1 MTSGETEETCGG
13 QMKSERGTGGGRG
26 GGREG
31 NMKLSWSFTT
41 LSTIAVQAGQSQ
53 IVVSVLE
60 SGSVVH
66 LQLVQVHPGLCEIGS
81 NHEENRTLVQEQQ
94 QLMEKLKKHE
104 KEVLSVVEKSRQTE
118 LRRRRDEGMMVEQKR
133 NKKQEE
139 EEEVYKAMA
148 ASLKEG
154 WLLLLRLLEK
164 RQEVLMLAS
173 DFYRRALEFAVSID
187 GVEDLRIRPDRL
199 TEGQLTYD
207 SMRRDLLG
215 KSLQVLTSSN
225 VFLQKLRQLQKIEAL
240 QRRGGVLQDNEEE
253 EEVEESSRGSRGMA
267 LRLEELLET
276 LQDRRRR
283 ADQAVRLQLQQ
294 AENGIMVREK
304 EQESTQSGSEDWSLT
319 VDKIPDLQF
328 GSTSAESTDRFC
340 PLLFWNLVGLSLL
353 LMWTNAVGILSLE
366 TARSDLEPSDVKT
379 GSEEETKDLQ
389 SGSKSD
395 LQPGFGLEFKPRAR
409 AEETRNLQSGFK
421 LNLNPESRSDLKSDS
436 KSEGTRDLQPGSGSN
451 LKHSDVKPGSR
462 VDKTRNLQSGSTSAE
477 TDMKPDF
484 RTKETRDLQPGSRSD
499 VKPTSKPVETRNLP
513 SGLKLNLKPESR
525 LDLESDSKS
534 EEIRN
539 LQPGSR
545 LDHMP
550 GSGLNVKPESRSEP
564 SRELV
569 IGSRLEETRNLQS
582 RFKFNVKP
590 ESRSEKTRDL
600 LPGSRSDVKPE
611 ARPEQTSD
619 TEPGSRSDL
628 EPSDVN
634 PGSRSEQTRDLQPR
648 SGSDLKPSDVN
659 PGSRVDKTRILQS
672 GSTSAEMDMK
682 PESRKKETRDMQ
694 SRSRSDVKPGSR
706 PEETRNLQSRFKLNL
721 KPESRSEQPTG
732 SGLDVKPETRSEQT
746 RDMADGS
753 RSEETRHLQPGSR
766 LELKPGSRLDET
778 RDLSSGSTS
787 ESADL
792 KSDSRIKETR
802 DLQPGSRSDLKPG
815 SRSEETTDL
824 QPGFRL
830 EFKAGSRLEETRNL
844 QSGFKSNLTP
854 DSSSKEIR
862 DLQPGS
868 RLDQTPGSGLDVK
881 PESRSEPTRDMA
893 HGSRAEETRNL
904 QAGFK
909 LNLKPE
915 SRSDLKSDSKSEET
929 RDFQPGSRSDLKP
942 LDVKPGSREDE
953 TRNLQSGFKL
963 NLTPDS
969 RSELELLDVKPG
981 SRSDLQPGSRSNEQ
995 PGSGLDVKPKSRSEP
1010 TTDAAPGSRSKE
1022 IRNFE
1027 SGSRSDAKPGS
1038 RSETRKLQL
1047 ESTLDV
1053 QSVLGNE
1060 TETDHAHQ
1068 ALLTNQ
1074 RQQLLSSCQHL
1085 VDKLDQIR
1093 GLHPE
1098 PSRQLSPLK
1107 ALTEQLKRGSS
1118 GRTGP
1123 ASPGPPAADP
1133 AGSLSPELADRV
1145 DLVLKELQS
1154 LNRKIDSNLQLLRPY
1169 VTFLRT
1175 AQQGWEREVMEDVRG
1190 SLQNRQRKR
1199 EKQKEGKLRRD
1210 TTAQEGQDGTAAAGE
1225 TLTEVSGAGLNR
1237 QSVVSVV
1244 QQTMERLSTTKQ
1256 EVNELQGQQQIQI
1269 QQQQEYCRKSQ
1280 ERLLK
1285 TLQDLNCV
1293 SELLDSCTLMDL
1305 GSDLQTSRL
1314 LEHFSQAR
1322 PHFSQLD
1329 TEVEHLEK
1337 SWETLRGVQD
1347 RLEVEELK
1355 GRPVTEEDLAELLK
1369 LQKRVKNKIQQSESI
1384 LDLSSSFHLTSKQLE
1399 ALLQSDLTSPSTGST
1414 GSTGLC
1420 GSSEAELSRHREE
1433 QQMIQ
1438 SLFKTAA
1445 TLKTD
1450 ICTAVSH
1457 SGWTCFRVEQLEAR
1471 LVSLDSLC
1479 VSWLNEAARREEKL
1493 RREQLTCRLNGDINQ
1508 VCVHT
1513 ASTSESPEGN
1523 IHLLLEDDEVFSFEN
1538 MTRCCGL
1545 VLFVFVGGLV
1555 FSPQT
1560 FRLRDSFKEL
1570 KKRFSNLKF
1579 NYLKRNDRTRNT
1591 KAVRNQLQ
1599 QVELYEEKLQAL
1611 RKRLQ
1616 GVTGRLGSEVK
1627 DGGMAREAEDAIN
1640 ELQRQMGD
1648 FERSVSDHQKT
1659 LEMTRRLQQAM
1670 EEYQFWC
1677 EEASATIARVG
1688 KFSSECRSTEAVSV
1702 LYRQFEKFVWPTVP
1716 QQEERISQI
1725 AELAVRLHGVEEGQR
1740 YIEKTVSK
1748 HSEMVES
1755 IRELSDGLL
1764 KLEAKLKM
1772 ENLKKQ
1778 QNDREKEVKE
1788 EEETERGRENE
1799 TEEKDKDNEKK
1810 LKENRKL
1817 KKKEQTDNRSSQEA
1831 ADMYELKET
1840 GHTPELTAE
1849 HDGKEVP
1856 VKRQTAANRK
1866 PPLQKSRSQDA
1877 DRQTVVSESSH
1888 RQLYSSTHTVSLS
1901 CSPVEANR
1909 RIRAIHSQIQPAA
1922 TEPQATPPPSSVIG
1936 PLFSDIQKEFQ
1947 RKETRDICGLNMT
1960 PPQDASA
1967 GGLSEAELQEQEVLT
1982 EDSLSNDEYDCA
1994 SPDDIS
2000 LPPLAET
2007 PESNMMQ
2014 SDVEESFCFSSHS
2027 VHINQ
2032 YSHQC
2037 RAQSDHSGTSTGAV
2051 RQQRESRQTESC
2063 PTPPTSLHSSTRF
2076 RSDSSSFVQSPLTV
2090 PAPSLLTTTL
2100 CSILKTAETNTTNI
2114 PQSVDLSLG
2123 GSELSFPTGSNPACK
2138 NITPD
2143 SSSNKEIDVPEKMSP
2158 STQYN
2163 QPQKTGNQSKIT
2175 QKVASNGETLP
2186 QTDPT
2191 PQSAELNHNPSL
2203 PQFSYSPQPSGP
2215 EQDLHKNKTP
2225 LQDTMF
2231 PDSEIGLHQDI
2242 NCSQTRKET
2251 PRVSKPQTTSL
2262 TNTSTSTITQ
2272 QTIYLQSSPS
2282 NSHCILTQ
2290 ASSSSSP
2297 QESPLSQSETLPKID
2312 PAPQA
2317 QSSCLTESV
2326 LHKDRTQD
2334 TGFLK
2339 SCATCSQTSTA
2350 TSQENNL
2357 PQAYPDSRSGLDQDV
2372 PSSQTCQETPSR
2384 PQSSNLTTAT
2394 TPKNIYCQSSPPN
2407 SYYNV
2412 PQASSN
2418 LRSQQGIPF
2427 SQGNGGLPEVHAPIL
2442 PDSFSNISLSS
2453 STISNRLSNKQSHQ
2467 TVYSHHESSTSTCT
2481 QKCVHDPE
2489 SQALAQQA
2497 NLHVTP
2503 LSSPLHLLTPDQDPN
2518 ICQPVA
2524 IREEIRL
2531 TPQIQGP
2538 PLPAPPPPPQAQA
2551 ESLPQG
2557 KASKPGPPCFTRP
2570 LSRATVMEGSPVT
2583 LEVEVTGHAEPT
2595 LTWFKDGEVSATGP
2609 GRGLTCAHRE
2619 HFLYA
2624 SDSDGGFH
2632 EALAANHQDERRA
2645 EDNGG
2650 GDKWLVAEVFD
2661 IISADWQTWF
2671 GTLCVLLWLLY
2682 LIVL

>member
-13 QMKSERGTGGGRG
+13 QTKSERGTGGGRG

-31 NMKLSWSFTT
+31 NMKLSRSFTT

-81 NHEENRTLVQEQQ
+81 NHEENQTLVQEQQ

-104 KEVLSVVEKSRQTE
+104 KEVLSVVEKSRQIE
-118 LRRRRDEGMMVEQKR
+118 LRRRRDEGMMMEQKR

-154 WLLLLRLLEK
+154 WVLLLRLLER

-173 DFYRRALEFAVSID
+173 DFYRRALEFAVGID
-187 GVEDLRIRPDRL
+187 GVEGLRIRPDRL

-215 KSLQVLTSSN
+215 KSLQVITSSN

-253 EEVEESSRGSRGMA
+253 EVEECSRGSRGMA
-267 LRLEELLET
+267 LRLEELVEM

-304 EQESTQSGSEDWSLT
+304 ESTHNEDWSLT

-328 GSTSAESTDRFC
+328 GSTSAESTDLKLDSRTKEDR
-340 PLLFWNLVGLSLL
+340 NLQPGSRSDVKSGSRPD
-353 LMWTNAVGILSLE
+353 E
-366 TARSDLEPSDVKT
+366 TRNLQSGFKLKLAESRSDLEPSDVKP
-379 GSEEETKDLQ
+379 GSGSEETKDLQ
-389 SGSKSD
+389 SGSRSD
-395 LQPGFGLEFKPRAR
+395 LQPGFRLEFKPRAR
-409 AEETRNLQSGFK
+409 AEESRNLQSGFK
-421 LNLNPESRSDLKSDS
+421 LNLNPESRSDLESDS

-451 LKHSDVKPGSR
+451 IKPSDVKPGCR

-477 TDMKPDF
+477 TDRKPDF
-484 RTKETRDLQPGSRSD
+484 RTKETRDMQPGSRSD
-499 VKPTSKPVETRNLP
+499 VKPASKPEETRNLP

-525 LDLESDSKS
+525 SDLESDSNS
-534 EEIRN
+534 EQTRD
-539 LQPGSR
+539 LQSGSR
-545 LDHMP
+545 LDHIP
-550 GSGLNVKPESRSEP
+550 GSGLYVKPESRSEP
-564 SRELV
+564 SRDLV
-569 IGSRLEETRNLQS
+569 TGSRLEETRNLQS
-582 RFKFNVKP
+582 RFKFNLKP
-590 ESRSEKTRDL
+590 ESRSK
-600 LPGSRSDVKPE
+600 
-611 ARPEQTSD
+611 
-619 TEPGSRSDL
+619 
-628 EPSDVN
+628 
-634 PGSRSEQTRDLQPR
+634 QTRDLQPT

-659 PGSRVDKTRILQS
+659 PGSRIDKTRILQS
-672 GSTSAEMDMK
+672 GCTSAETDM
-682 PESRKKETRDMQ
+682 
-694 SRSRSDVKPGSR
+694 KPGSR
-706 PEETRNLQSRFKLNL
+706 T
-721 KPESRSEQPTG
+721 
-732 SGLDVKPETRSEQT
+732 
-746 RDMADGS
+746 
-753 RSEETRHLQPGSR
+753 
-766 LELKPGSRLDET
+766 
-778 RDLSSGSTS
+778 
-787 ESADL
+787 
-792 KSDSRIKETR
+792 KEIR
-802 DLQPGSRSDLKPG
+802 
-815 SRSEETTDL
+815 DL

-844 QSGFKSNLTP
+844 QSGFK
-854 DSSSKEIR
+854 
-862 DLQPGS
+862 
-868 RLDQTPGSGLDVK
+868 
-881 PESRSEPTRDMA
+881 
-893 HGSRAEETRNL
+893 
-904 QAGFK
+904 
-909 LNLKPE
+909 
-915 SRSDLKSDSKSEET
+915 
-929 RDFQPGSRSDLKP
+929 
-942 LDVKPGSREDE
+942 
-953 TRNLQSGFKL
+953 L

-969 RSELELLDVKPG
+969 RSDPELLDVKPG
-981 SRSDLQPGSRSNEQ
+981 SRSDLQPGSRSDEQ
-995 PGSGLDVKPKSRSEP
+995 PGSGLDVKPESRSEP
-1010 TTDAAPGSRSKE
+1010 TDAAPESRSKE
-1022 IRNFE
+1022 TTNLQPR
-1027 SGSRSDAKPGS
+1027 P
-1038 RSETRKLQL
+1038 RSETRKPQL

-1053 QSVLGNE
+1053 QSMLGNE

-1085 VDKLDQIR
+1085 VDKVWSWVQWGSSVLSNSSAGRQLSEAEDSLNTHLQLQTQAESAAHEAESMKQILDQIR

-1123 ASPGPPAADP
+1123 TPPAPPAADP

-1169 VTFLRT
+1169 VTFLRS
-1175 AQQGWEREVMEDVRG
+1175 AQQVEEEMEELREIYKSRLEEEE
-1190 SLQNRQRKR
+1190 
-1199 EKQKEGKLRRD
+1199 EKQKEREAGNNIRTTTSSKKQDDACWQEILQRFH
-1210 TTAQEGQDGTAAAGE
+1210 TAQELGNNYV
-1225 TLTEVSGAGLNR
+1225 LTVPMVSGAGLNL

-1256 EVNELQGQQQIQI
+1256 EVNELQSQQQIQI
-1269 QQQQEYCRKSQ
+1269 QQQQDYCRKSR

-1369 LQKRVKNKIQQSESI
+1369 LQKRVKNKIHQSESI
-1384 LDLSSSFHLTSKQLE
+1384 LDLSSSFHRTSKQLE
-1399 ALLQSDLTSPSTGST
+1399 ALLQSDLASPSTGST
-1414 GSTGLC
+1414 GSAGLC

-1433 QQMIQ
+1433 QQQIQ
-1438 SLFKTAA
+1438 SLFKTAS

-1493 RREQLTCRLNGDINQ
+1493 RREQLACRLNGDINQ
-1508 VCVHT
+1508 
-1513 ASTSESPEGN
+1513 
-1523 IHLLLEDDEVFSFEN
+1523 
-1538 MTRCCGL
+1538 
-1545 VLFVFVGGLV
+1545 
-1555 FSPQT
+1555 
-1560 FRLRDSFKEL
+1560 LRDSFKEL

-1616 GVTGRLGSEVK
+1616 GVTGRLGLEVK
-1627 DGGMAREAEDAIN
+1627 DGGVAREAEDAVN

-1677 EEASATIARVG
+1677 EEASATITRVG

-1755 IRELSDGLL
+1755 IRELSDGLM
-1764 KLEAKLKM
+1764 KLEAKLKL

-1778 QNDREKEVKE
+1778 QNDGEKEVKE

-1866 PPLQKSRSQDA
+1866 RPLQKSRSQDA
-1877 DRQTVVSESSH
+1877 DRQTAVTESSH

-1909 RIRAIHSQIQPAA
+1909 RVCAIHSQIQAA
-1922 TEPQATPPPSSVIG
+1922 AAEPQATPPPSSVIG

-1947 RKETRDICGLNMT
+1947 RKEMRDTCGLNMT

-1967 GGLSEAELQEQEVLT
+1967 GGLSEAELLEQEVLT

-2037 RAQSDHSGTSTGAV
+2037 RAQSDHSGTGTGAV

-2100 CSILKTAETNTTNI
+2100 CGILKTAETSTTNI
-2114 PQSVDLSLG
+2114 PQSADLSLG
-2123 GSELSFPTGSNPACK
+2123 GSELSFPTGSNPTCK

-2143 SSSNKEIDVPEKMSP
+2143 SSSNKDINVPEKRSL
-2158 STQYN
+2158 SSQYN

-2175 QKVASNGETLP
+2175 QKVSSKGNP
-2186 QTDPT
+2186 FF
-2191 PQSAELNHNPSL
+2191 PQS
-2203 PQFSYSPQPSGP
+2203 SYSPQPSGP
-2215 EQDLHKNKTP
+2215 EQDLPKNKTP

-2231 PDSEIGLHQDI
+2231 PDSESDLHQDI

-2282 NSHCILTQ
+2282 NSNCTLTQ

-2297 QESPLSQSETLPKID
+2297 QESRLSQSETLPKLD
-2312 PAPQA
+2312 PVPQA
-2317 QSSCLTESV
+2317 QSSCLIDSV
-2326 LHKDRTQD
+2326 LHKERTQD

-2339 SCATCSQTSTA
+2339 PCATCPQTSTT
-2350 TSQENNL
+2350 TSQDNNL

-2384 PQSSNLTTAT
+2384 PQSSNLTTAS

-2407 SYYNV
+2407 SHCNV

-2427 SQGNGGLPEVHAPIL
+2427 SQSNGGLPEVNAPIL

-2467 TVYSHHESSTSTCT
+2467 TVYSHHESLTSTCT

-2538 PLPAPPPPPQAQA
+2538 PLPAPPPLPQAQA

-2583 LEVEVTGHAEPT
+2583 LEVEVTGHPEPT
-2595 LTWFKDGEVSATGP
+2595 LTWWVAYNQLHNNTQ
-2609 GRGLTCAHRE
+2609 
-2619 HFLYA
+2619 
-2624 SDSDGGFH
+2624 
-2632 EALAANHQDERRA
+2632 AL
-2645 EDNGG
+2645 
-2650 GDKWLVAEVFD
+2650 
-2661 IISADWQTWF
+2661 
-2671 GTLCVLLWLLY
+2671 
-2682 LIVL
+2682 